1 MAIPDYSKR
10 SLGILFIALVIGAA
24 LGTILGDLLA
34 LTLPE
39 GVVKQFFLQ
48 SVSWGISPVT
58 LDLLVLTLTFG
69 VRFKFSV
76 SSVLGLGAVY
86 YFFRYFR

>member
-1 MAIPDYSKR
+1 MVMPEYRKR
-10 SLGILFIALVIGAA
+10 SLGIRFISTVFGWA
-24 LGTILGDLLA
+24 LGTFLGDLFA
-34 LTLPE
+34 LGLPE

-58 LDLLVLTLTFG
+58 LDLLVVTVTFG
-69 VRFKFSV
+69 VRFKFSI
-76 SSVLGLGAVY
+76 SSVLGLSTVY

>member
-1 MAIPDYSKR
+1 MVMPEYRKR
-10 SLGILFIALVIGAA
+10 SLGILFITLVFGAA

-34 LTLPE
+34 LTLSE

-48 SVSWGISPVT
+48 SVSWGVSPVT
-58 LDLLVLTLTFG
+58 VDLLVITLTFG
-69 VRFKFSV
+69 VRFKLSI
-76 SSVLGLGAVY
+76 SSVLGLSAVY